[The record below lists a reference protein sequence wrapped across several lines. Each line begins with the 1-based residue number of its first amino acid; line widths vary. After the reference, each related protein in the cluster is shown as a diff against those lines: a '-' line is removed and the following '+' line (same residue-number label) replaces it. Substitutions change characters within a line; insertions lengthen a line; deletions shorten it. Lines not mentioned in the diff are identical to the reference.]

1 MHMYK
6 ILLDRAAP
14 TIILYSNIRVHV
26 LVSPTCLVLKM
37 AGVKEV
43 AKRIADAYEEGAKMP
58 ALESAAATRGWDAHG
73 MKVISKWTQKDL
85 KRNKKVSFQKEQF
98 VSINSNGVM
107 ELGQGK
113 FLSRQQN
120 V

>member
-1 MHMYK
+1 
-6 ILLDRAAP
+6 
-14 TIILYSNIRVHV
+14 
-26 LVSPTCLVLKM
+26 M

-43 AKRIADAYEEGAKMP
+43 AKRIVDAYEEGAKMP

-98 VSINSNGVM
+98 VSINSNGVV